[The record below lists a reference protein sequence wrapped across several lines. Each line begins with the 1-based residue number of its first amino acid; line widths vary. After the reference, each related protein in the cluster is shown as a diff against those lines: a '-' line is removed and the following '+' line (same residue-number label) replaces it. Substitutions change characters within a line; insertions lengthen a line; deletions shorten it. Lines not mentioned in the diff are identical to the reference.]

1 MAIIKCPECGHDVS
15 DEAPHCPNCGVEI
28 SGNLTT
34 CPKCGTTYLL
44 SQKSC
49 PKCHFQSTSNSIQI
63 SEQNLPSN
71 PTNKRNVYL
80 TIIIGI
86 IVLIAVVIAGI
97 YIYNSQNNINREQ
110 DEYEF
115 ASSSNDI
122 SVLQKYLDDYSD
134 TDAPMEHIQAIQA
147 RMNELQKDNIAWTNA
162 LVSNSKSALE
172 QYIKEYP
179 NSQYKNLAIHKIDSI
194 DWAMAQSSNTIEAYE
209 TYLQDQPNGE
219 HFDEASDCIRNI
231 KTKTVQP
238 EEEIMIDMIFRNF
251 FQGINTKNENTL
263 SNSVNPVLTSFL
275 GKQDATRMDVI
286 SFMNKIY
293 KNNISRMDW
302 HTNGDYKISKKE
314 IGEQQYEYTVEF
326 NAVQDIEYTDET
338 TNRQDFKISSKIS
351 PDGKIQEFNMKKI
364 IKQ

>member
-49 PKCHFQSTSNSIQI
+49 PKCHFQITSNSIQVP
-63 SEQNLPSN
+63 EQNLPSN
-71 PTNKRNVYL
+71 PANKRNVYL

-86 IVLIAVVIAGI
+86 IVLIAVAIAGI

-122 SVLQKYLDDYSD
+122 SVLQKYLDNYSD
-134 TDAPMEHIQAIQA
+134 TDAPVEHIQTIQA
-147 RMNELQKDNIAWTNA
+147 RLNELQQANIAWTNA
-162 LVSNSKSALE
+162 LVSSSKSALE

-194 DWAMAQSSNTIEAYE
+194 DWATAQSSNTVEAYE

-231 KTKTVQP
+231 KPRQYNL
-238 EEEIMIDMIFRNF
+238 R
-251 FQGINTKNENTL
+251 
-263 SNSVNPVLTSFL
+263 
-275 GKQDATRMDVI
+275 
-286 SFMNKIY
+286 
-293 KNNISRMDW
+293 
-302 HTNGDYKISKKE
+302 KK
-314 IGEQQYEYTVEF
+314 
-326 NAVQDIEYTDET
+326 
-338 TNRQDFKISSKIS
+338 S
-351 PDGKIQEFNMKKI
+351 
-364 IKQ
+364 

>member
-15 DEAPHCPNCGVEI
+15 DKAPRCPSCGVEI
-28 SGNLTT
+28 LGNLTI
-34 CPKCGTTYLL
+34 CPKCGTRYLL

-49 PKCHFQSTSNSIQI
+49 PKCHYQSTPNSIQVPEQNKKSNSINNK
-63 SEQNLPSN
+63 NL
-71 PTNKRNVYL
+71 YL

-86 IVLIAVVIAGI
+86 IVLIVIAITGI
-97 YIYNSQNNINREQ
+97 YIYNNQNSINREQ

-122 SVLQKYLDDYSD
+122 SVLQKYLDTYSN
-134 TDAPMEHIQAIQA
+134 TDAPTEHIQIIQS
-147 RMNELQKDNIAWTNA
+147 RMDELQKANMAWTNA

-172 QYIKEYP
+172 QYIEEYP
-179 NSQYKNLAIHKIDSI
+179 NSQYKNIVIHKIDSI
-194 DWAMAQSSNTIEAYE
+194 DWVTAKKSNTIEGYE

-219 HFDEASDCIRNI
+219 HFDEASECIRNI
-231 KTKTVQP
+231 KTQTVQP
-238 EEEIMIDMIFRNF
+238 EEEIMVDMIFRNF
-251 FQGINTKNENTL
+251 FQSINTKNENTL

-275 GKQDATRMDVI
+275 GKQNATRMDVV

-293 KNNISRMDW
+293 KNNVSRIDW
-302 HTNGDYKISKKE
+302 HTNDDYKISKKE

-326 NAVQDIEYTDET
+326 SAIEDIGYTDET
-338 TNRQDFKISSKIS
+338 TSRQNFKILSKIS